1 MQFFKTTKQHS
12 DYWKNRKIDWIKHYA
27 ATWTHPHRQFII
39 DKLRTFPWV
48 SIIEVGCACGPNLM
62 RILSHFPRA
71 DVGGI
76 DINEDAI
83 KTAEDIFGNALKGT
97 GRSAWFKVNSGDN
110 IMISDNA
117 TDIVLSDM
125 SLIYV
130 GPTQIKKY
138 LLEMKR
144 ITRNRIMLMEF
155 HHKNP
160 IKRWLLKW
168 RSGYN
173 AYDYRTLLKKCGFF
187 NIQVEKLPP
196 EMWDN
201 HDPQKTYAYLITAQK

>member
-1 MQFFKTTKQHS
+1 MNLFKSTKQHS

-39 DKLRTFPWV
+39 DKLKTFRWI
-48 SIIEVGCACGPNLM
+48 SIIEVGCACAPNLM
-62 RILSHFPRA
+62 KIISQFPRA

-83 KTAEDIFGNALKGT
+83 KTAEGIFREAFKGT
-97 GRSAWFKVNSGDN
+97 MRGAWFKVGRGDN

-117 TDIVLSDM
+117 TDIALSDM
-125 SLIYV
+125 TLIYV
-130 GPTQIKKY
+130 GPGEIKKY

-160 IKRWLLKW
+160 LKRLLLKW

-173 AYDYRTLLKKCGFF
+173 SYNYKKLLDDCGFF

-196 EMWDN
+196 ELWDN
-201 HDPQKTYAYLITAQK
+201 HEPQKTFAYLITAQK